1 MLCTGLRNSHR
12 KRRENAKDYVP
23 AKEAHSWI
31 KKMLIALMIG
41 CLLLCAGA
49 YFIAERLRPMIC
61 PIAVAEAKSIATM
74 SINTAVNQELSVA
87 EIGYDDLITLEMDA
101 ENRVTALKANTLE
114 INKLRASLTVAIQSK
129 VDQIQD
135 SIVEIPWARSST
147 TNFSPASVRIS
158 GSSSRRSGLW
168 RRISQIPS
176 PPPEST
182 RPATRSSS
190 PVSATIAI
198 VMPAATEYAQV
209 ETSIVLGESV
219 LVGKVPQNYTNI
231 GSSEDA
237 EKWDQ
242 LINFLDLTDF
252 LL

>member
-1 MLCTGLRNSHR
+1 MFRR
-12 KRRENAKDYVP
+12 KRRTP
-23 AKEAHSWI
+23 WI
-31 KKMLIALMIG
+31 KKVLIALMIG

-135 SIVEIPWARSST
+135 SIVEIPLGTVVNNELLSGVGPNIRIQLAPVGFVET
-147 TNFSPASVRIS
+147 DITNSFSAAGIN
-158 GSSSRRSGLW
+158 
-168 RRISQIPS
+168 Q
-176 PPPEST
+176 T
-182 RPATRSSS
+182 RHQVILS
-190 PVSATIAI
+190 VSATIAI
-198 VMPAATEYAQV
+198 VMRDGICAGGDVDCAGRVGAGRQGSAELHEYRV
-209 ETSIVLGESV
+209 VGGCGEM
-219 LVGKVPQNYTNI
+219 
-231 GSSEDA
+231 GSA
-237 EKWDQ
+237 HQ
-242 LINFLDLTDF
+242 LSGPYRF

>member
-1 MLCTGLRNSHR
+1 
-12 KRRENAKDYVP
+12 
-23 AKEAHSWI
+23 
-31 KKMLIALMIG
+31 MLIALMIG

-135 SIVEIPWARSST
+135 SIVEIPLGTVVNNELLSGVGPNIQLAPVGFVET
-147 TNFSPASVRIS
+147 DITNSFSAAGIN
-158 GSSSRRSGLW
+158 
-168 RRISQIPS
+168 Q
-176 PPPEST
+176 T
-182 RPATRSSS
+182 RHQVILS
-190 PVSATIAI
+190 VSATIAI

-252 LL
+252 YYNDTES

>member
-1 MLCTGLRNSHR
+1 
-12 KRRENAKDYVP
+12 
-23 AKEAHSWI
+23 
-31 KKMLIALMIG
+31 MLIALMIG

-135 SIVEIPWARSST
+135 SIVEIPLGTVVNTELLSGVGPNIRIQLAPVGFVET
-147 TNFSPASVRIS
+147 DITNSFSAAGIN
-158 GSSSRRSGLW
+158 
-168 RRISQIPS
+168 Q
-176 PPPEST
+176 T
-182 RPATRSSS
+182 RHQVILS
-190 PVSATIAI
+190 VSATIAI

-252 LL
+252 YYNDTES

>member
-1 MLCTGLRNSHR
+1 
-12 KRRENAKDYVP
+12 
-23 AKEAHSWI
+23 
-31 KKMLIALMIG
+31 MLIALMIG
-41 CLLLCAGA
+41 CLLVCAGA

-135 SIVEIPWARSST
+135 SIVEIPLGTVVNNELLSGVGPNIRIQLAPVGFVET
-147 TNFSPASVRIS
+147 DITNSFSAAGIN
-158 GSSSRRSGLW
+158 
-168 RRISQIPS
+168 Q
-176 PPPEST
+176 T
-182 RPATRSSS
+182 RHQVILS
-190 PVSATIAI
+190 VSATIAI

-252 LL
+252 YYNDTES

>member
-1 MLCTGLRNSHR
+1 MFRR
-12 KRRENAKDYVP
+12 KRRTP
-23 AKEAHSWI
+23 WI

-135 SIVEIPWARSST
+135 SIVEIPLGTVVNNELPSGVGPNIRIQLAPVGFVET
-147 TNFSPASVRIS
+147 DITNSFSAAGIN
-158 GSSSRRSGLW
+158 
-168 RRISQIPS
+168 Q
-176 PPPEST
+176 T
-182 RPATRSSS
+182 RHQVILS
-190 PVSATIAI
+190 VSATIAI

-252 LL
+252 YYNDTES

>member
-1 MLCTGLRNSHR
+1 
-12 KRRENAKDYVP
+12 
-23 AKEAHSWI
+23 
-31 KKMLIALMIG
+31 MLIALMIV

-135 SIVEIPWARSST
+135 SIVEIPLGTVVNNELLSGVGPNIRIQLAPVGFVET
-147 TNFSPASVRIS
+147 DITNSFSAAGIN
-158 GSSSRRSGLW
+158 
-168 RRISQIPS
+168 Q
-176 PPPEST
+176 T
-182 RPATRSSS
+182 RHQVILS
-190 PVSATIAI
+190 VSATIAI

-252 LL
+252 YYNDTES

>member
-1 MLCTGLRNSHR
+1 
-12 KRRENAKDYVP
+12 
-23 AKEAHSWI
+23 
-31 KKMLIALMIG
+31 MLIALMIG

-87 EIGYDDLITLEMDA
+87 EIGYDDLITLEMEA

-135 SIVEIPWARSST
+135 SIVEIPLGTVVNNELLSGVGPNIRIQLAPVGFVET
-147 TNFSPASVRIS
+147 DITNSFSAAGIN
-158 GSSSRRSGLW
+158 
-168 RRISQIPS
+168 Q
-176 PPPEST
+176 T
-182 RPATRSSS
+182 RHQVILS
-190 PVSATIAI
+190 VSATIAI

-252 LL
+252 YYNDTES

>member
-1 MLCTGLRNSHR
+1 MFRR
-12 KRRENAKDYVP
+12 KRRTP
-23 AKEAHSWI
+23 WI
-31 KKMLIALMIG
+31 KKVLIALMIG

-135 SIVEIPWARSST
+135 SIVEIPLGTVVNNELLSGVGP
-147 TNFSPASVRIS
+147 NIRIQLAQKPLRQADLRL
-158 GSSSRRSGLW
+158 GDRR
-168 RRISQIPS
+168 R
-176 PPPEST
+176 
-182 RPATRSSS
+182 
-190 PVSATIAI
+190 
-198 VMPAATEYAQV
+198 
-209 ETSIVLGESV
+209 
-219 LVGKVPQNYTNI
+219 
-231 GSSEDA
+231 
-237 EKWDQ
+237 
-242 LINFLDLTDF
+242 
-252 LL
+252 

>member
-1 MLCTGLRNSHR
+1 MFRR
-12 KRRENAKDYVP
+12 KRRTP
-23 AKEAHSWI
+23 WI

-135 SIVEIPWARSST
+135 SIVEIPLGTVVNNELLSGVGPNIRIQLAPVGFVET
-147 TNFSPASVRIS
+147 DITNSFSAAGIN
-158 GSSSRRSGLW
+158 
-168 RRISQIPS
+168 Q
-176 PPPEST
+176 T
-182 RPATRSSS
+182 RHQVILS
-190 PVSATIAI
+190 VSATIAI

-252 LL
+252 YYNATES

>member
-1 MLCTGLRNSHR
+1 
-12 KRRENAKDYVP
+12 
-23 AKEAHSWI
+23 
-31 KKMLIALMIG
+31 MLIALMIG

-135 SIVEIPWARSST
+135 SIVEIPLGTVVNNELLSGVGPNIRIQLAPVGFVET
-147 TNFSPASVRIS
+147 DITNSFSAAGIN
-158 GSSSRRSGLW
+158 
-168 RRISQIPS
+168 Q
-176 PPPEST
+176 T
-182 RPATRSSS
+182 RHQVILS
-190 PVSATIAI
+190 VSATIAI

-252 LL
+252 YYNDTES

>member
-1 MLCTGLRNSHR
+1 MFRR
-12 KRRENAKDYVP
+12 KRRTP
-23 AKEAHSWI
+23 WI

-135 SIVEIPWARSST
+135 SIVEIPLGTVVNNELLSGVGPNIRIQLAPVGFVET
-147 TNFSPASVRIS
+147 DITNSFSAAGINQPRHQVILS
-158 GSSSRRSGLW
+158 
-168 RRISQIPS
+168 
-176 PPPEST
+176 
-182 RPATRSSS
+182 
-190 PVSATIAI
+190 VSATIAI

-252 LL
+252 YYNDTES